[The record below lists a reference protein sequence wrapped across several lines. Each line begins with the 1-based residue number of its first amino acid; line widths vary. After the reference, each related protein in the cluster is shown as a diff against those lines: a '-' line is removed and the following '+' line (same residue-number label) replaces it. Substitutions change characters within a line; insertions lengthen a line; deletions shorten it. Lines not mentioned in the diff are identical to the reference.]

1 MHPAYSVILFTTA
14 SGAGYGLL
22 ALLGLVGFNHG
33 PASSLW
39 FGATALVIALGL
51 ITLGLLSSTFHLG
64 RPERAWRAFSQWRSS
79 WLSREGIASVVTFAP
94 ALIFG
99 ALWLGF
105 IGSPHWIGL
114 AGLVTAVLCAVTV
127 FCTAKIYSTLTTI
140 RQWHQPLTVPV
151 YMAFALATG
160 AVLLMAIA
168 SVFGLYQVFQAGLA
182 IIALVLTLVLK
193 IFYWRRIDTEPKTRT
208 IEAATGL
215 ARAGEK
221 VRQWEV
227 PHTAENFIM
236 KEMGFVVARKHVA
249 KLRRIMIAFL
259 LLTIV
264 ITTVTIVV
272 PQLAIFLSIIA
283 VLLSGAAAVAERW
296 LFFAEAQ
303 HVVSLYY
310 GAERA

>member
-33 PASSLW
+33 RASSLW
-39 FGATALVIALGL
+39 FGGTALVIALGL

-64 RPERAWRAFSQWRSS
+64 RPERAWRALSQWRSS
-79 WLSREGIASVVTFAP
+79 WLSREGVASVVTFVP
-94 ALIFG
+94 ALVFG

-105 IGSPHWIGL
+105 LDEPRWLGL
-114 AGLVTAVLCAVTV
+114 AGLATVLMCAVTV

-151 YMAFALATG
+151 YLAFALATG

-168 SVFGLYQVFQAGLA
+168 SVFGLYQIFQAGLA
-182 IIALVLTLVLK
+182 VVALVLTLVLK
-193 IFYWRRIDTEPKTRT
+193 ILYWRGIDSDPKTRT

-215 ARAGEK
+215 ARQGEK

-236 KEMGFVVARKHVA
+236 KEMGFVVARKHA
-249 KLRRIMIAFL
+249 EKLRRMVMILLVLAILATVLTIPSATLAIPLSVLAFL
-259 LLTIV
+259 L
-264 ITTVTIVV
+264 
-272 PQLAIFLSIIA
+272 AA
-283 VLLSGAAAVAERW
+283 AAAAVERW

>member
-79 WLSREGIASVVTFAP
+79 WLSREGTASVVTFAP

-105 IGSPHWIGL
+105 LPQSQWLGL
-114 AGLVTAVLCAVTV
+114 AGLATVLMCVVTV

-140 RQWHQPLTVPV
+140 RQWYQPLTVPV
-151 YMAFALATG
+151 YLAFAVATG

-168 SVFGLYQVFQAGLA
+168 SIFGLYQIFQAGLA

-193 IFYWRRIDTEPKTRT
+193 VFYWRRIDTEPKTRT

-236 KEMGFVVARKHVA
+236 KEMGFVVARKHAA
-249 KLRRIMIAFL
+249 KLRRIMIACL
-259 LLTIV
+259 LLAILVTG
-264 ITTVTIVV
+264 VTIIAPV
-272 PQLAIFLSIIA
+272 LAVFLSIIA
-283 VLLSGAAAVAERW
+283 VLLSGAAAVVERW

>member
-94 ALIFG
+94 ALVFA

-105 IGSPHWIGL
+105 IASPEWIGL
-114 AGLVTAVLCAVTV
+114 AGLATTALCAVTV
-127 FCTAKIYSTLTTI
+127 FCTAKIYSTLATI
-140 RQWHQPLTVPV
+140 RQWYQPLTVPV
-151 YMAFALATG
+151 YLAFALATG
-160 AVLLMAIA
+160 AALLMAIA
-168 SVFGLYQVFQAGLA
+168 SIFGLYQVFQAGLA
-182 IIALVLTLVLK
+182 IIALALTLVLK
-193 IFYWRRIDTEPKTRT
+193 IFYWRRIDTEQKTRT

-236 KEMGFVVARKHVA
+236 KEMGFVVARKHA
-249 KLRRIMIAFL
+249 EKLRRIVIAFL
-259 LLTIV
+259 LLAILVTAATI
-264 ITTVTIVV
+264 IV
-272 PQLAIFLSIIA
+272 PLLAIFLSIVA
-283 VLLSGAAAVAERW
+283 VLLSGAAAVVERW